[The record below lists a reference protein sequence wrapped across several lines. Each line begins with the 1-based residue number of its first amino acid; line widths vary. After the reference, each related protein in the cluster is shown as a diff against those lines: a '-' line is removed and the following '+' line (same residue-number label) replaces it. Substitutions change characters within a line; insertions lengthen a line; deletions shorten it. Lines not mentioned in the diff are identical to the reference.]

1 MGEQEQEYD
10 SGNRTQLISQQR
22 FRKPTSFGDTT
33 GQLKGLFP
41 PLDLAIVELEKFAK
55 QEGFW
60 SSTTT
65 HANAGLEVLFGICAE
80 KLAALIHDKAAAIL
94 GVKEELGK
102 LQRRMDRID
111 CALKDAGWRRT
122 DKEAATTT
130 SCWLSELKSILHEAG
145 DVFDDCRS
153 EGGKL
158 LDNELPSASS
168 GLSILR
174 RIPLISDISSVLVRN
189 KIADRIRK
197 LNDRIDEVAKDA
209 WILNLEQVKPESR
222 AVSTSYTRETCEI
235 VEADVVGR
243 EIEDATERLA
253 EVIITNDRRN
263 FQVTAVTGM
272 GGIGKTTL
280 AQKVYNNPRIRENF
294 QVRIWICISQKYSAV
309 QLLQEITRKAGGSHG
324 SAERV
329 SELLPIL
336 SWTLAGRSIFLVLD
350 DVWQS
355 DVWTDLLRN
364 PLQNGAASGC
374 ILVTTRDQNVAMRMG
389 AKHIHQVE
397 KMTVDSGWE
406 LLCKKT
412 YLEEDAQSLRSVGVQ
427 IVNKCGG
434 LPLAIKVIAGVLTTK
449 EKSRK
454 EWERVL
460 KSNAWS
466 MSELPEE
473 FRGALYLSYDD
484 LPPHLKQCFL
494 SLCLYPEDDV
504 HSIRDLRRMWVAEGF
519 VNQEEGSIM
528 EELAEQY
535 YFELIR
541 RSLLQPHPLYVDQGR
556 CRIHDL
562 LRSLGQYLSRGE
574 SYYGDSQSLDATAI
588 SKLRRLSIAESE
600 EIVTIPGSET
610 EQLRLRTLLL
620 TKSPPRIE
628 HNLFS
633 RVPYLQVLILN
644 GKGIE
649 CVPDSVANLIHL
661 RLLDLDRTSISMLPC
676 SIGSL
681 TNLQTLN
688 LQHCEFLNTL
698 PRSITHLCSLRRLG
712 LLGTPLRRVP
722 EGIGRLQLLNDLEGF
737 IINAGDS
744 CNTERNSW
752 DLEELESL
760 GQLRWLQLSILG
772 GKRNANSVQS
782 TDGIID
788 QSLTVTH
795 PRNRAFVLEDKAFL
809 KELDISCRPQTEREK
824 VSPYTE
830 VEISK
835 IEDIFEK
842 LQPPP
847 CLEELRIQN
856 FYGEQFSS
864 WMLPPSLGAYFPY
877 LTYVSFIGLQLCSQL
892 PPLGQLP
899 HLRYLQIREA
909 LAIVTIGPELLGNGV
924 GDGVH
929 AATVFPKLEFLILVN
944 MPNWEEWSLVGSE
957 TGNSSS
963 RSLRVMPRLEV
974 LRVRDCP
981 KLRALPNG
989 LQQLRALRIFNVAR
1003 AHSLSVIKDFLFI
1016 TELKIEMNNGIERVS
1031 NLPGLKKLTIWD
1043 TPALK
1048 CVDNLVALQCLEL
1061 QDYSRESIPEWLLRL
1076 VQQRLHLRDNN
1087 LQLVMR
1093 CSAAVIQRCLKGGPD
1108 WPIIACFS
1116 RVSAYTEDRSA
1127 YLEYTKQT
1135 GCYRTNQ

>member
-1 MGEQEQEYD
+1 MQM
-10 SGNRTQLISQQR
+10 
-22 FRKPTSFGDTT
+22 P
-33 GQLKGLFP
+33 
-41 PLDLAIVELEKFAK
+41 
-55 QEGFW
+55 
-60 SSTTT
+60 
-65 HANAGLEVLFGICAE
+65 GLEVLFGICAE

-209 WILNLEQVKPESR
+209 WILNLE
-222 AVSTSYTRETCEI
+222 
-235 VEADVVGR
+235 
-243 EIEDATERLA
+243 
-253 EVIITNDRRN
+253 
-263 FQVTAVTGM
+263 
-272 GGIGKTTL
+272 
-280 AQKVYNNPRIRENF
+280 
-294 QVRIWICISQKYSAV
+294 
-309 QLLQEITRKAGGSHG
+309 QEITRKAGGSHG

-712 LLGTPLRRVP
+712 LLG
-722 EGIGRLQLLNDLEGF
+722 
-737 IINAGDS
+737 
-744 CNTERNSW
+744 
-752 DLEELESL
+752 
-760 GQLRWLQLSILG
+760 
-772 GKRNANSVQS
+772 
-782 TDGIID
+782 
-788 QSLTVTH
+788 
-795 PRNRAFVLEDKAFL
+795 
-809 KELDISCRPQTEREK
+809 
-824 VSPYTE
+824 
-830 VEISK
+830 
-835 IEDIFEK
+835 
-842 LQPPP
+842 
-847 CLEELRIQN
+847 
-856 FYGEQFSS
+856 
-864 WMLPPSLGAYFPY
+864 
-877 LTYVSFIGLQLCSQL
+877 LQLCSQL

>member
-1 MGEQEQEYD
+1 M
-10 SGNRTQLISQQR
+10 
-22 FRKPTSFGDTT
+22 
-33 GQLKGLFP
+33 
-41 PLDLAIVELEKFAK
+41 AA
-55 QEGFW
+55 
-60 SSTTT
+60 
-65 HANAGLEVLFGICAE
+65 LEVLFGICAE

-111 CALKDAGWRRT
+111 CALIHDKAATILGVREELGKLQRRMEWIDCTLKDAGWRRT
-122 DKEAATTT
+122 NKDAATTT
-130 SCWLSELKSILHEAG
+130 TNCWLTELKSILHEAN

-158 LDNELPSASS
+158 LDNKLPSASS

-174 RIPLISDISSVLVRN
+174 RIPLISNFSSVLVRN
-189 KIADRIRK
+189 KIAERIRK
-197 LNDRIDEVAKDA
+197 LNDRIDEVGKDG
-209 WILNLEQVKPESR
+209 WILNLELAKPEGR
-222 AVSTSYTRETCEI
+222 AAPDTSAARETCEI
-235 VEADVVGR
+235 MEADVVGR
-243 EIEDATERLA
+243 EIEDATDRLA

-280 AQKVYNNPRIRENF
+280 AQKVYNNPRIGDNF
-294 QVRIWICISQKYSAV
+294 QVRIWICVTQKYSDV
-309 QLLQEITRKAGGSHG
+309 RLLQEITRKAGGGHG

-336 SWTLAGRSIFLVLD
+336 CRTLGGRSIFLVLD

-364 PLQNGAASGC
+364 PLQNGSAASGC
-374 ILVTTRDQNVAMRMG
+374 VLVTTRDQNVAMRMG
-389 AKHIHQVE
+389 AKHVHRVE
-397 KMTVDSGWE
+397 KMSVDSGWE

-412 YLEEDAQSLRSVGVQ
+412 YLEEEGEDAQSLRSVGVR

-434 LPLAIKVIAGVLTTK
+434 LPLAIRVIAGLLTTK

-454 EWERVL
+454 EWEKVL
-460 KSNAWS
+460 RSNAWS

-519 VNQEEGSIM
+519 VDQVEGLLM

-541 RSLLQPHPLYVDQGR
+541 RSLLQPDPRYVVQAR
-556 CRIHDL
+556 CTIHDL
-562 LRSLGQYLSRGE
+562 LRSLGQYLSQGE
-574 SYYGDSQSLDATAI
+574 SYYGDPQCLDATAI
-588 SKLRRLSIAESE
+588 SKLRRLSIAESG
-600 EIVTIPGSET
+600 EIVTIPGPET
-610 EQLRLRTLLL
+610 ERLRLRTLLL
-620 TKSPPRIE
+620 TASPPRIE

-633 RVPYLQVLILN
+633 RVPYLHILILN
-644 GKGIE
+644 GQGIE
-649 CVPDSVANLIHL
+649 CIPDSVGSLIHL
-661 RLLDLDRTSISMLPC
+661 RLLDLDRTSISNLPD
-676 SIGSL
+676 SIGFL

-688 LQHCEFLNTL
+688 LQHCNFLNTL
-698 PRSITHLCSLRRLG
+698 PRSIIHLCSLRRLG

-752 DLEELESL
+752 DLEELKSL
-760 GQLRWLQLSILG
+760 RQLRWLQLSILG
-772 GKRNANSVQS
+772 GERNANSVQS
-782 TDGIID
+782 TDDLID
-788 QSLTVTH
+788 QPLTVTH
-795 PRNRAFVLEDKAFL
+795 PRTRASVLEDKAFL
-809 KELDISCRPQTEREK
+809 KELTISCRPQSERGE
-824 VSPYTE
+824 VPPYTE
-830 VEISK
+830 EEISK

-842 LQPPP
+842 LHPPP
-847 CLEELRIQN
+847 CLEVLGIQN
-856 FYGEQFSS
+856 FYGRQISS
-864 WMLPPSLGAYFPY
+864 CMLPPSLGTYFPY
-877 LTYVSFIGLQLCSQL
+877 LTGVNFIGLPLCSQL

-899 HLRYLQIREA
+899 HLRYLRIKNA

-929 AATVFPKLEFLILVN
+929 AATAFPNLEFFIMIG
-944 MPNWEEWSLVGSE
+944 MPNWEEWTLVGSE
-957 TGNSSS
+957 TRHSSS
-963 RSLRVMPRLEV
+963 CSLRVMPRLEELHV
-974 LRVRDCP
+974 IDCP
-981 KLRALPNG
+981 KLRALPKS
-989 LQQLRALRIFNVAR
+989 LQQLRALRILR
-1003 AHSLSVIKDFLFI
+1003 TTMAHSLSVIQDFLFI
-1016 TELKIEMNNGIERVS
+1016 SELRIEMNNGIERVS
-1031 NLPGLKKLTIWD
+1031 NLPSLKKLIIWD

-1048 CVDNLVALQCLEL
+1048 CVDNLVALQHLEL
-1061 QDYSRESIPEWLLRL
+1061 QDYSMESLPEWLLRL
-1076 VQQRLHLRDNN
+1076 VQQRLHLRDKN

-1093 CSAAVIQRCLKGGPD
+1093 CSTAVIQRCLKGGPD
-1108 WPIIACFS
+1108 WPIIECFS
-1116 RVSAYTEDRSA
+1116 CVSAYTEDRSA
-1127 YLEYTKQT
+1127 YLEYTKQS